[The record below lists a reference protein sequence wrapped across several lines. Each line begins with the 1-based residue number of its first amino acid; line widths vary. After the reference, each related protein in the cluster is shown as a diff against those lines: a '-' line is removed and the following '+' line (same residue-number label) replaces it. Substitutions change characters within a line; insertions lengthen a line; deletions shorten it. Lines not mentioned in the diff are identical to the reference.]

1 MKVELNKKS
10 IQKSHIIILGG
21 GQTGAYAANEIRKH
35 DKESL
40 LTIINEEK

>member
-35 DKESL
+35 DIWGWNFKYVL
-40 LTIINEEK
+40 